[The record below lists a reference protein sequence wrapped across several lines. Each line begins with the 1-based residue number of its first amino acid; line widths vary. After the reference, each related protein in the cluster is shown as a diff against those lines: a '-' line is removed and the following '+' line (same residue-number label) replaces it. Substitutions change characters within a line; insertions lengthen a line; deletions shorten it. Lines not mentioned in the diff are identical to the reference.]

1 VSALVHIQAEITG
14 YGGQAVNLRAA
25 LDPASGYI
33 IVSKELPFGERIPGA
48 LVVTNNSRGERD
60 RLFTEEDFSTAIRQ
74 YFNVRAMKLIELLSA
89 VTKHDPQSRIQT
101 TGFNESGTRFEL
113 STETSNGNVAV
124 LAIINA
130 ASLSQNA
137 SDAMDMGSEM
147 RDMFLSI

>member
-1 VSALVHIQAEITG
+1 MSALVHIQAEISG
-14 YGGQAVNLRAA
+14 YGAQPVNLRAA

-48 LVVTNNSRGERD
+48 LVVTNNARGERD